1 MTEEQKD
8 LHVTVNQASWIIQ
21 NDLMAKFR
29 NANNGE
35 EFTANF
41 LLHGCSWK
49 IKCYPNGKAAETI
62 DHFSVFVECKTL
74 PNGCSKLGVT
84 YQIDCVEANQVETTS
99 DFFVEGTQWGWP
111 KFMKGG
117 LIMEKLTI
125 NIKVFSSVTVDQGC
139 LIWKIDGYLLD
150 MFKTCTPK
158 K

>member
-21 NDLMAKFR
+21 GDLMAKFKE
-29 NANNGE
+29 ANNGGKYSSD
-35 EFTANF
+35 FQ
-41 LLHGCSWK
+41 LHGCSWTLM
-49 IKCYPNGKAAETI
+49 CYPNGCSAE
-62 DHFSVFVECKTL
+62 SVDNVSIFIQCTAL
-74 PNGCSKLGVT
+74 PNRCSKLGVT

-99 DFFVEGTQWGWP
+99 DFFVEGTHWGWH
-111 KFMKGG
+111 KFVKRD
-117 LIMEKLTI
+117 LLMEKLTI
-125 NIKVFSSVTVDQGC
+125 NIKVFMTTTIDQGC